1 MLNDH
6 LINNLWANFGE
17 RIELCDCIKT
27 RGKNKRIYMIKGN
40 DKETKRLKK
49 IIFLIIICIRI
60 LYTHADLLPV

>member
-1 MLNDH
+1 MNSGLIFEKSLISILNNH

-40 DKETKRLKK
+40 DKETKR
-49 IIFLIIICIRI
+49 
-60 LYTHADLLPV
+60 

>member
-40 DKETKRLKK
+40 DKETER
-49 IIFLIIICIRI
+49 
-60 LYTHADLLPV
+60 

>member
-40 DKETKRLKK
+40 DKETKR
-49 IIFLIIICIRI
+49 
-60 LYTHADLLPV
+60 